1 MSLLRQDFVFD
12 QRRRHHAVVVPCVE
26 EIAQPEWP
34 ALLVERVRIIGHDM
48 IELQFADDIAGA
60 VARLA
65 QIKQLLERGQ
75 FVVRVGPAAR
85 RPFGMEM
92 AGLLE
97 RPVVRL
103 DIQRGEAPRRS
114 EEHTS
119 ELQSL
124 MRISYAVF
132 CLKKKTT

>member
-1 MSLLRQDFVFD
+1 
-12 QRRRHHAVVVPCVE
+12 
-26 EIAQPEWP
+26 
-34 ALLVERVRIIGHDM
+34 
-48 IELQFADDIAGA
+48 
-60 VARLA
+60 
-65 QIKQLLERGQ
+65 
-75 FVVRVGPAAR
+75 
-85 RPFGMEM
+85 MEM

-103 DIQRGEAPRRS
+103 DIQRGEAPRGAVGQHDPHQLLRARIVVVEPGVHQQPLERGRGAADARRALRS

-132 CLKKKTT
+132 CLKKKTQKQQTQPPGNSNNTMSNIRLQQTAND

>member
-1 MSLLRQDFVFD
+1 
-12 QRRRHHAVVVPCVE
+12 
-26 EIAQPEWP
+26 
-34 ALLVERVRIIGHDM
+34 M

-103 DIQRGEAPRRS
+103 DIQRGEAPRGAVGQHDPHQLLRARIRS

-132 CLKKKTT
+132 CMK

>member
-34 ALLVERVRIIGHDM
+34 ALLVERVRIIGLDM

-92 AGLLE
+92 AGL
-97 RPVVRL
+97 
-103 DIQRGEAPRRS
+103 RS

-132 CLKKKTT
+132 CLKKKTTTTV